1 MTFPVIFVLAAV
13 LLLVLL
19 VYEKQEKEKPRLFA
33 KTILSCLFVLVAFLQ
48 PSSVPFYEKFILIG
62 LIFCLAG
69 DVCLALPGDKIF
81 RSGLIAFLVGHIFYV
96 VGFAYLVPLY
106 HWLIPGAILFWV
118 FSLLVFLWLRPH
130 LKAMLIPVVVYILV
144 ITVMISGAW
153 AVFDKSASPF
163 PGRTFVFA
171 GAFLFYV
178 SDVFVARNQFVR
190 QQFLNRLVGLPLYY
204 FGQFLLAFSIGLL

>member
-81 RSGLIAFLVGHIFYV
+81 RSGLIAFLVGYSRVYLGVHFPLDV
-96 VGFAYLVPLY
+96 AVGALVGTGCAY
-106 HWLIPGAILFWV
+106 
-118 FSLLVFLWLRPH
+118 
-130 LKAMLIPVVVYILV
+130 
-144 ITVMISGAW
+144 
-153 AVFDKSASPF
+153 
-163 PGRTFVFA
+163 VFA
-171 GAFLFYV
+171 QLSAGAVRFIEGRHGV
-178 SDVFVARNQFVR
+178 PGVASKS
-190 QQFLNRLVGLPLYY
+190 
-204 FGQFLLAFSIGLL
+204 SISKS